1 MTEPWPDDP
10 VAFMTTYMAAWNAAD
25 LDRICDAYHVPALIY
40 HEGTV
45 YANSTPDARRA
56 YLADFLDGTRPEL
69 AAGARWESPAYD
81 VVPAGEGGA
90 VVTTR
95 WVFRRP
101 DGTVA
106 EDYPDTYVLVRIDGR
121 WAIMADVL

>member
-1 MTEPWPDDP
+1 MSEPWPDDP
-10 VAFMTTYMAAWNAAD
+10 AAFMTTYMAAWNAAD
-25 LDRICDAYHVPALIY
+25 LDRICDAYNVPALVY
-40 HEGTV
+40 QQGTV
-45 YANSTPDARRA
+45 YANDDEKARRT
-56 YLADFLDGTRPEL
+56 YLGAFLEGTRAEL
-69 AAGARWESPAYD
+69 AAGARWESPGHQ
-81 VVPAGEGGA
+81 VTLAGDGGA

-106 EDYPDTYVLVRIDGR
+106 EDYPDTYVLVRVDGR